1 MYVIRIYELFGRAFP
16 VLKHYLTTVEACAKL
31 LTEMAVGSNQIPLI
45 YGNRVLERF
54 NAVMQ
59 RVSVDSDKDQRVED
73 LRVELQWVDDVFQ
86 QASALTG

>member
-1 MYVIRIYELFGRAFP
+1 MA
-16 VLKHYLTTVEACAKL
+16 TVEACAKL

-59 RVSVDSDKDQRVED
+59 SNPVESDTDQRVED
-73 LRVELQWVDDVFQ
+73 LRVDLQWVDDVFQ